1 MDHVTLP
8 VGVWGFQINQRDQKW
23 FVKASWMSTNR
34 AAWMVSQVAKP
45 QTDAKRPSVN
55 FHRRNHRRRRE
66 GLQRGGCHPF
76 MARKRGRSPPS
87 GAQYLT
93 TRLCAAFEDD
103 QLHARADHQ
112 ALPPTLPHAFAEE
125 RSYYSSMVQLVL
137 DEAKAMVADGLASL
151 RSSRAAHARL
161 TLENVVRASAHGGGG
176 GLGCMCFEQPRQ
188 SSEGDRFR
196 AGSVF
201 LLRSISFG
209 VELLAVVDGRA
220 TTCQLECSDGAL
232 ARCAHHI
239 DERYSI
245 QPGSVWAAT
254 PVASVLVQQRCIDV
268 CLRRPVPPFMQQL
281 LGGPPPKLATH
292 TRFVDEEVVEEQE
305 EGAGDVNDGSRKGDE
320 TDLMGDGNE
329 GRDWDEEAVAAEEAA
344 EEEPAEGG
352 ELGWSLDTSVDVD
365 APYRA
370 RARLNEGQQAIVDQ
384 LLSEGTADALSLL
397 QGPPGTTPR
406 SAALYAA
413 IRKLCP

>member
-1 MDHVTLP
+1 
-8 VGVWGFQINQRDQKW
+8 
-23 FVKASWMSTNR
+23 
-34 AAWMVSQVAKP
+34 
-45 QTDAKRPSVN
+45 
-55 FHRRNHRRRRE
+55 
-66 GLQRGGCHPF
+66 
-76 MARKRGRSPPS
+76 
-87 GAQYLT
+87 
-93 TRLCAAFEDD
+93 
-103 QLHARADHQ
+103 
-112 ALPPTLPHAFAEE
+112 
-125 RSYYSSMVQLVL
+125 
-137 DEAKAMVADGLASL
+137 
-151 RSSRAAHARL
+151 
-161 TLENVVRASAHGGGG
+161 
-176 GLGCMCFEQPRQ
+176 
-188 SSEGDRFR
+188 
-196 AGSVF
+196 
-201 LLRSISFG
+201 
-209 VELLAVVDGRA
+209 
-220 TTCQLECSDGAL
+220 
-232 ARCAHHI
+232 
-239 DERYSI
+239 
-245 QPGSVWAAT
+245 
-254 PVASVLVQQRCIDV
+254 
-268 CLRRPVPPFMQQL
+268 MQQL

>member
-1 MDHVTLP
+1 
-8 VGVWGFQINQRDQKW
+8 
-23 FVKASWMSTNR
+23 
-34 AAWMVSQVAKP
+34 
-45 QTDAKRPSVN
+45 
-55 FHRRNHRRRRE
+55 
-66 GLQRGGCHPF
+66 
-76 MARKRGRSPPS
+76 MARKRRSPPS

-137 DEAKAMVADGLASL
+137 DEAKAMVADGLASS
-151 RSSRAAHARL
+151 RSSRAAHTRL
-161 TLENVVRASAHGGGG
+161 TLENVARASAHGGGG

-188 SSEGDRFR
+188 SSEGDRIR

-201 LLRSISFG
+201 VLRSISFG
-209 VELLAVVDGRA
+209 VELLAVVDGRT

-239 DERYSI
+239 DERFSGNAF

-254 PVASVLVQQRCIDV
+254 PIASVLVQQRCIDV

-320 TDLMGDGNE
+320 TE
-329 GRDWDEEAVAAEEAA
+329 GRDWEEEAVAAEEPAQ
-344 EEEPAEGG
+344 EEPAEGG

-406 SAALYAA
+406 IATD
-413 IRKLCP
+413 CH

>member
-1 MDHVTLP
+1 
-8 VGVWGFQINQRDQKW
+8 
-23 FVKASWMSTNR
+23 
-34 AAWMVSQVAKP
+34 
-45 QTDAKRPSVN
+45 
-55 FHRRNHRRRRE
+55 
-66 GLQRGGCHPF
+66 
-76 MARKRGRSPPS
+76 MARKRRSPPS

-137 DEAKAMVADGLASL
+137 DEAKAMVADGLASS
-151 RSSRAAHARL
+151 RSSRAAHTRL
-161 TLENVVRASAHGGGG
+161 TLENVARASAHGGGG

-188 SSEGDRFR
+188 SSEGDRIR

-239 DERYSI
+239 DERFSGNAF

-254 PVASVLVQQRCIDV
+254 PIASVLVQQRCIDV

-292 TRFVDEEVVEEQE
+292 TRFVDEEVVEELE

-320 TDLMGDGNE
+320 TDDRNCDE
-329 GRDWDEEAVAAEEAA
+329 TDDRDWDEAAEAAEEPA

-365 APYRA
+365 ASYRA

-384 LLSEGTADALSLL
+384 LLSEGPADALSLL

-406 SAALYAA
+406 IATD
-413 IRKLCP
+413 CH

>member
-1 MDHVTLP
+1 
-8 VGVWGFQINQRDQKW
+8 VGAR
-23 FVKASWMSTNR
+23 
-34 AAWMVSQVAKP
+34 
-45 QTDAKRPSVN
+45 
-55 FHRRNHRRRRE
+55 
-66 GLQRGGCHPF
+66 PF

-137 DEAKAMVADGLASL
+137 DEAKAMVADGLASS
-151 RSSRAAHARL
+151 RSSRAVHARL

-239 DERYSI
+239 DERVGSHCNAF

-320 TDLMGDGNE
+320 TEGRDWDETDRKGDETDLMGDETDRKGDE
-329 GRDWDEEAVAAEEAA
+329 TDRKGDETEGRDWDETDRKGDETDRKGDGTDRKGDGTDGRDWDEEAVAAEEAA

-397 QGPPGTTPR
+397 QGPPGATPR

-413 IRKLCP
+413 VRMLCP

>member
-1 MDHVTLP
+1 
-8 VGVWGFQINQRDQKW
+8 
-23 FVKASWMSTNR
+23 
-34 AAWMVSQVAKP
+34 
-45 QTDAKRPSVN
+45 
-55 FHRRNHRRRRE
+55 
-66 GLQRGGCHPF
+66 

-413 IRKLCP
+413 ICMLCP

>member
-1 MDHVTLP
+1 
-8 VGVWGFQINQRDQKW
+8 
-23 FVKASWMSTNR
+23 
-34 AAWMVSQVAKP
+34 
-45 QTDAKRPSVN
+45 
-55 FHRRNHRRRRE
+55 
-66 GLQRGGCHPF
+66 
-76 MARKRGRSPPS
+76 MARKRRSPPS

-137 DEAKAMVADGLASL
+137 DEAKAMVADGLASS
-151 RSSRAAHARL
+151 RSSRAAHTRL
-161 TLENVVRASAHGGGG
+161 TLENVARASAHGGGG

-188 SSEGDRFR
+188 SSEGDRIR

-209 VELLAVVDGRA
+209 VELLAVVDGRT

-239 DERYSI
+239 DERFSGNAF

-254 PVASVLVQQRCIDV
+254 PIASVLVQQRCIDV

-292 TRFVDEEVVEEQE
+292 TRFVDEEVVEELE

-320 TDLMGDGNE
+320 TDDRNWKGDETDDRDWKGDE
-329 GRDWDEEAVAAEEAA
+329 TDDRDWDEAAEAAEEPA

-365 APYRA
+365 ASYRA

-384 LLSEGTADALSLL
+384 LLSEGPADALSLL

-406 SAALYAA
+406 IATD
-413 IRKLCP
+413 CH

>member
-1 MDHVTLP
+1 MPTPNGRRSTFIAETIEGDVRGCNA
-8 VGVWGFQINQRDQKW
+8 VGAR
-23 FVKASWMSTNR
+23 
-34 AAWMVSQVAKP
+34 
-45 QTDAKRPSVN
+45 
-55 FHRRNHRRRRE
+55 
-66 GLQRGGCHPF
+66 PF

-137 DEAKAMVADGLASL
+137 DEAKAMVADGLASS

-239 DERYSI
+239 DERYSGGNAF

-320 TDLMGDGNE
+320 TDLMGDETDRKGDETDLKGDGTE

-397 QGPPGTTPR
+397 QGPPGATPR

-413 IRKLCP
+413 ICMLCP